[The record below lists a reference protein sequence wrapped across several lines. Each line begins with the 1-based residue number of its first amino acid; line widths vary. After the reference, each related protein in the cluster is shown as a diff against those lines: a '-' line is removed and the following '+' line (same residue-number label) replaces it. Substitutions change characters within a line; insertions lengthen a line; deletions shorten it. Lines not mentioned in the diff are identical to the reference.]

1 MVSPYLNKKKSDLL
15 TISLPIK
22 KIFQIVYRQKE
33 KSDNFSAGEDEPKII
48 VSELISKLTFFYEK
62 IRNYVDYNEEH
73 LHRKNAIKRILK
85 RHLVIEG
92 AIIRESAED
101 LSRNLLC
108 ELIRAGYLSNNKIPE
123 KKIDEVKNI
132 LEKYIKLREL
142 ATPHGISGQV
152 EKIIDKEK
160 REFSDWLFGI
170 AASEM
175 ESSLEINK
183 VGELIVG
190 DMYEYL
196 SGNIRLPVNFAEYEK
211 DLPIQI
217 YLSVHRTYLKYD
229 ESMLSYLLFK
239 YYNAQ
244 WWLPRDE
251 DIGKIAKNI
260 SLLRA
265 AINQQLNHPLIKQLD
280 KITNHYSVFYSILT
294 DMISEDPVALYNN
307 IKNKPEIF
315 SSLAK
320 AKFMQRYEAAKS
332 RLWRSGFNSIIY
344 IFITKSLFAVALEVP
359 ATKLFGEALNYP
371 TLIANIVFPPF
382 LLFLVI
388 LFTKVSSEENNKKV
402 VAGVEEITF
411 TEKNRRDPIVLR
423 KPANR
428 NSLVSFTF
436 NILYSFTFLITFG
449 AIVFVLNKFGFNFV
463 STVIFLFFLVFV
475 SFFSLLIRRNVRRLV
490 VVEQKES
497 LFNFLL
503 DFFFIPVAA
512 VGKWLSN
519 KFSKINV
526 FMFVMD
532 FIIEAPFKVLVG
544 IAEQWT
550 KYVRERKEDIE

>member
-1 MVSPYLNKKKSDLL
+1 MVSPYLSKKKGDSL
-15 TISLPIK
+15 TISLPTK
-22 KIFQIVYRQKE
+22 KIFQTVYRQKE
-33 KSDNFSAGEDEPKII
+33 KGQGSGGGEDEAKIV

-85 RHLVIEG
+85 RHLVIES
-92 AIIRESAED
+92 AVIKESIEN

-108 ELIRAGYLSNNKIPE
+108 ELIRAGYLPNNKIPE
-123 KKIDEVKNI
+123 KKIDEVKSI

-142 ATPHGISGQV
+142 AMPRGISGQV

-170 AASEM
+170 AASEI
-175 ESSLEINK
+175 ENSLEINK
-183 VGELIVG
+183 TGELVVG
-190 DMYEYL
+190 NMYEYL
-196 SGNIRLPVNFAEYEK
+196 SGNVRLPVNFADYEK

-217 YLSVHRTYLKYD
+217 FLSVHRTYLKYD

-244 WWLPRDE
+244 WWMPKEE
-251 DIGKIAKNI
+251 DISKVAKNI
-260 SLLRA
+260 SVLRS
-265 AINQQLNHPLIKQLD
+265 AINHQLNHPLIKQLD
-280 KITNHYSVFYSILT
+280 KITNRYSVFYSILT
-294 DMISEDPVALYNN
+294 DMISDDPAGLYEN
-307 IKNKPEIF
+307 IKNKPESF

-320 AKFMQRYEAAKS
+320 AQFMKRFDKAKS
-332 RLWRSGFNSIIY
+332 RLWRAGFNSIIY

-359 ATKLFGEALNYP
+359 ATKYFNQELDYLALA
-371 TLIANIVFPPF
+371 ANILFPPV

-411 TEKNRRDPIVLR
+411 EEKNRRDPIVLR
-423 KPANR
+423 KPSGR
-428 NSLVSFTF
+428 NWFVSFVF
-436 NILYSFTFLITFG
+436 NILYSFTFVITFG
-449 AIVFVLNKFGFNFV
+449 GIIFVLNKFDFNWI
-463 STVIFLFFLVFV
+463 STTIFLFFLVFV
-475 SFFSLLIRRNVRRLV
+475 SFFSILIRRNVRNLV
-490 VVEQKES
+490 VVEQREN
-497 LFNFLL
+497 LLNFLL
-503 DFFFIPVAA
+503 DFFFIPIAA

-544 IAEQWT
+544 IAEEWT
-550 KYVRERKEDIE
+550 RYVRERKEDIE